1 MTVFIAA
8 AALLLVAVL
17 ALLLL
22 PLWRAPKVSRAADRR
37 HVNLAIFRD
46 QLAEL
51 ERDRSDGTL
60 ADRDFEQA
68 KAELQRRLLEDVQP
82 ETVATTASS
91 AEPGSRKTA
100 LALLVAIP
108 LLATVGYAL
117 LGNPRALDPLQTQTR
132 VSTPQ
137 MEEMLSKLVAKL
149 KKNPDDAKG
158 WVMLARSYKALER
171 LPEAADAYSHAS
183 ALVDQDASML
193 SDYAEILSQMNG
205 GKLQGKPSEL
215 IDRALK
221 IDPEDPQSLFMAGV
235 AAGERSD
242 FTVAADYWSRL
253 LAKLEPGS
261 EDYST
266 LEDYIA
272 KARQAAGQSPVAEK
286 KPGNEAKPAT
296 KSAAVGASIAGQVVL
311 SPKLAAQ
318 AKPDDV
324 LFVFARAEEGPRMP
338 LAAIRATVAELPLTF
353 RMDDSMALPG
363 GRKISEFA
371 TVRIEAR
378 IAKAGK
384 AQTSSGDLFGGAS
397 GVKLGSQGL
406 KLSIDQI
413 QP

>member
-1 MTVFIAA
+1 
-8 AALLLVAVL
+8 
-17 ALLLL
+17 
-22 PLWRAPKVSRAADRR
+22 
-37 HVNLAIFRD
+37 
-46 QLAEL
+46 
-51 ERDRSDGTL
+51 
-60 ADRDFEQA
+60 
-68 KAELQRRLLEDVQP
+68 
-82 ETVATTASS
+82 
-91 AEPGSRKTA
+91 
-100 LALLVAIP
+100 
-108 LLATVGYAL
+108 
-117 LGNPRALDPLQTQTR
+117 
-132 VSTPQ
+132 
-137 MEEMLSKLVAKL
+137 
-149 KKNPDDAKG
+149 
-158 WVMLARSYKALER
+158 
-171 LPEAADAYSHAS
+171 
-183 ALVDQDASML
+183 
-193 SDYAEILSQMNG
+193 
-205 GKLQGKPSEL
+205 
-215 IDRALK
+215 
-221 IDPEDPQSLFMAGV
+221 MAGV